1 MREWIRTCELFGR
14 HEREREREQREQRE
28 RERERRGGH
37 ACDGSRRCGAA
48 AACCDSYALPWLCVR
63 CARHRVSPSLTLVQ
77 TLARRRRTMCTE
89 GAAHAELVMMQ
100 QRYAH
105 PPSAMPAWSR
115 PEAEPRRRVLRAERE
130 RSVGSGGP
138 ERSSRQKKGVSIYVC
153 QGVIRTPFSGDSIV
167 FSARPELTAIPGG
180 GRGARL
186 GPSRAT
192 ARRA

>member
-105 PPSAMPAWSR
+105 PPSGSAMPAWSR
-115 PEAEPRRRVLRAERE
+115 PER
-130 RSVGSGGP
+130 
-138 ERSSRQKKGVSIYVC
+138 
-153 QGVIRTPFSGDSIV
+153 
-167 FSARPELTAIPGG
+167 GG
-180 GRGARL
+180 GAASPRPASGE
-186 GPSRAT
+186 RAVGRV
-192 ARRA
+192 RRAREVEPSKEGCVYICVSRGNKNPLQWRQYSV